1 MEFNFLCSLRLS
13 IHDDDSLRH
22 KRMSILLKHVHLVL
36 ALSVL
41 PRTSASVYGSGIG
54 SLNLV
59 LGLGGGASNF
69 SPL

>member
-1 MEFNFLCSLRLS
+1 
-13 IHDDDSLRH
+13 
-22 KRMSILLKHVHLVL
+22 MSILLKHVRLVL